1 MLHKLCSFQLIVSF
15 GLGGLLVLSSCQT
28 NNENTK
34 YLDEKTLDLNQ
45 ANVDSLR
52 LDKKLYASL
61 FLNPTT
67 TSRRFSFYDP
77 LINYRIPSNLFVE
90 VGKDT
95 IFYDVLNK
103 QIEQISNQVGD
114 SIQRV
119 LSHYNYYFSEQA
131 RELYQIAYRTSCYA
145 DWVAL
150 KAPPSP
156 RFSRVICLDN
166 SHRDTA
172 IFLVNTEYYL
182 PEYPLWLNLDS
193 AIAQTMRSDAP
204 EDLYWLEALKQ
215 NIYSNPYVLDYGFN
229 PGNYLPLDIANALYM
244 ANYAQ
249 DSVTRMTLGEAMV
262 DAGKRL
268 FYLECL
274 LPDWADHKLIEYS
287 KPSMDWCKEHEYD
300 LWLMF
305 NDSHYEC
312 DITSTSHFIHQK
324 ALSISS
330 GTQSLGWVNL
340 QSAPNAPDRIGEWVG
355 WQIVRAYAEENGGYA
370 VLQSIIETPSSLILQ
385 QSPYNPPIAH

>member
-1 MLHKLCSFQLIVSF
+1 MLHKFCSFQLFVSL
-15 GLGGLLVLSSCQT
+15 GLCGLLVLSSCQT

-34 YLDEKTLDLNQ
+34 YLDEATLDLNQ

-52 LDKKLYASL
+52 LDKKLSASL
-61 FLNPTT
+61 FSNSTT
-67 TSRRFSFYDP
+67 GSSRSSHYNP
-77 LINYRIPSNLFVE
+77 LITYRIPSNLLVNAGMDEMF
-90 VGKDT
+90 
-95 IFYDVLNK
+95 FDVLDE

-131 RELYQIAYRTSCYA
+131 KESYQIAYRTSCYA
-145 DWVAL
+145 DWIGL
-150 KAPPSP
+150 SAPPSP
-156 RFSRVICLDN
+156 RFSRVICLDDAQ
-166 SHRDTA
+166 HDTA
-172 IFLVNTEYYL
+172 TFLVNTEYYL
-182 PEYPLWLNLDS
+182 PEYPLFLNLDS
-193 AIAQTMRSDAP
+193 AMAQAMRSGAP
-204 EDLYWLEALKQ
+204 EDLYWVESLKQ

-229 PGNYLPLDIANALYM
+229 PGNHLPLDIANALYM

-249 DSVTRMTLGEAMV
+249 DSVARMMLGEAMV

-268 FYLECL
+268 FFLECL
-274 LPDWADHKLIEYS
+274 LPEWADHKLIEYS
-287 KPSMDWCKEHEYD
+287 KPSMDWCKEYEYD

-340 QSAPNAPDRIGEWVG
+340 QSAPNAPDRIGEWIG

-370 VLQSIIETPSSLILQ
+370 ALQSIIETPSSLILQ
-385 QSPYNPPIAH
+385 QSPYNPQ

>member
-1 MLHKLCSFQLIVSF
+1 MLHKFCSFQLFVSL

-34 YLDEKTLDLNQ
+34 YLDEATLDLNQ

-61 FLNPTT
+61 FSNPKIAG
-67 TSRRFSFYDP
+67 SRSSYYDP
-77 LINYRIPSNLFVE
+77 LITYRIPSNLLVNA
-90 VGKDT
+90 GKDEM
-95 IFYDVLNK
+95 FYDVLDE

-114 SIQRV
+114 SIERV

-131 RELYQIAYRTSCYA
+131 KESYQIAYRTSFYA
-145 DWVAL
+145 DWFVDL
-150 KAPPSP
+150 KPPLLP
-156 RFSRVICLDN
+156 RFSRVICLDD
-166 SHRDTA
+166 SQRDTA

-182 PEYPLWLNLDS
+182 PEYPFFLNLDS
-193 AIAQTMRSDAP
+193 AMAQAMRSGAP
-204 EDLYWLEALKQ
+204 DDLYWVESLKQ

-229 PGNYLPLDIANALYM
+229 PLNYIPLDIANALYM

-268 FYLECL
+268 FFLECL
-274 LPDWADHKLIEYS
+274 LPEWADHKLIEYS
-287 KPSMDWCKEHEYD
+287 KPSMDWCEEYEYD

-340 QSAPNAPDRIGEWVG
+340 QSAPNAPDRIGEWIG
-355 WQIVRAYAEENGGYA
+355 WQMVRAYAVENGGYA
-370 VLQSIIETPSSLILQ
+370 ELQSIIETPSSLILQ
-385 QSPYNPPIAH
+385 QSPYNPQ

>member
-1 MLHKLCSFQLIVSF
+1 MLHKLYSFQLIISL
-15 GLGGLLVLSSCQT
+15 GIGGLFMLSSCQT

-34 YLDEKTLDLNQ
+34 YLDEDTLDLNQ

-52 LDKKLYASL
+52 LDKKLYTSL
-61 FLNPTT
+61 LSNSITG
-67 TSRRFSFYDP
+67 SGRSSYYDP
-77 LINYRIPSNLFVE
+77 LITYQIPSNLLVNAGMDEMFFE
-90 VGKDT
+90 VLD
-95 IFYDVLNK
+95 K

-114 SIQRV
+114 SIQRL
-119 LSHYNYYFSEQA
+119 LSYYNYYFSGQA
-131 RELYQIAYRTSCYA
+131 RESYQIAYRTSFYA
-145 DWVAL
+145 DWITL
-150 KAPPSP
+150 KAPPLP

-166 SHRDTA
+166 SDRDTA

-182 PEYPLWLNLDS
+182 PEYPMFLNLDS
-193 AIAQTMRSDAP
+193 AMTQATRSRAP
-204 EDLYWLEALKQ
+204 EDYLYWVEPLKQ
-215 NIYSNPYVLDYGFN
+215 NIYANPYVLDYGFN
-229 PGNYLPLDIANALYM
+229 PGSYLPLDIANALYM
-244 ANYAQ
+244 TNYAQ

-268 FYLECL
+268 FFLECL
-274 LPDWADHKLIEYS
+274 LPAWADHKLIEYS
-287 KPSMDWCKEHEYD
+287 KPSMDWCKENEYD

-340 QSAPNAPDRIGEWVG
+340 QSAPNAPDRIGEWIG
-355 WQIVRAYAEENGGYA
+355 WQIVRTYAEENGGYA
-370 VLQSIIETPSSLILQ
+370 ALQSIIETPSSLILQ
-385 QSPYNPPIAH
+385 QSPYNPQ

>member
-1 MLHKLCSFQLIVSF
+1 MLHKFCSFQLFVSL

-34 YLDEKTLDLNQ
+34 YLDEATLDLNQ

-52 LDKKLYASL
+52 LDKKLSASL
-61 FLNPTT
+61 FSNSTT
-67 TSRRFSFYDP
+67 GSSRSSHYNP
-77 LINYRIPSNLFVE
+77 LITYRIPSNLLVNAGMDEMF
-90 VGKDT
+90 
-95 IFYDVLNK
+95 FDVLDE

-131 RELYQIAYRTSCYA
+131 KESYQIAYRTSCYA
-145 DWVAL
+145 DWIGL
-150 KAPPSP
+150 SAPPSP
-156 RFSRVICLDN
+156 RFSRVIYLDDAQ
-166 SHRDTA
+166 HDTA
-172 IFLVNTEYYL
+172 TFLVNTEYYL
-182 PEYPLWLNLDS
+182 PEYPLFLNLDS
-193 AIAQTMRSDAP
+193 AMAQAMRSGAP
-204 EDLYWLEALKQ
+204 EDLYWVESLKQ

-229 PGNYLPLDIANALYM
+229 PGNHLALDIANALYM

-249 DSVTRMTLGEAMV
+249 DSVTRMMLGEAMV

-268 FYLECL
+268 FFLECL
-274 LPDWADHKLIEYS
+274 LPEWADHKLIEYS
-287 KPSMDWCKEHEYD
+287 KPSMDWCKEYEYD

-340 QSAPNAPDRIGEWVG
+340 QSAPNAPDRIGEWIG
-355 WQIVRAYAEENGGYA
+355 WQMVRAYAEENGGYA
-370 VLQSIIETPSSLILQ
+370 ALQSIIETPSSLILQ
-385 QSPYNPPIAH
+385 QTPYNPL

>member
-1 MLHKLCSFQLIVSF
+1 MLHKFCSFQLVVSL

-34 YLDEKTLDLNQ
+34 YLDEATLDLNQ

-61 FLNPTT
+61 FSNSTPGR
-67 TSRRFSFYDP
+67 SHSSYYDP
-77 LINYRIPSNLFVE
+77 LITYQIPSNLLVNAGMDEMF
-90 VGKDT
+90 
-95 IFYDVLNK
+95 FDVLDN
-103 QIEQISNQVGD
+103 QIEQIDNQVGD

-131 RELYQIAYRTSCYA
+131 KESYQIAYRTSCYA
-145 DWVAL
+145 DWIGL
-150 KAPPSP
+150 SAPPSP
-156 RFSRVICLDN
+156 RFSRVLCLDN
-166 SHRDTA
+166 VQHDTA
-172 IFLVNTEYYL
+172 IFLVNAEYYL
-182 PEYPLWLNLDS
+182 SEYPLFLNLDS
-193 AIAQTMRSDAP
+193 ATAQAMRSRAP
-204 EDLYWLEALKQ
+204 EDVYWVESLKQ

-229 PGNYLPLDIANALYM
+229 PSNYLPLDIANALYM

-249 DSVTRMTLGEAMV
+249 DSGTRMTLGEAMV

-268 FYLECL
+268 FFLECL
-274 LPDWADHKLIEYS
+274 LPEWADHKLIEYS
-287 KPSMDWCKEHEYD
+287 KSSMDWCKEYEYD

-312 DITSTSHFIHQK
+312 DITSTSYFIHQK

-340 QSAPNAPDRIGEWVG
+340 QSAPKAPDRIGEWIG
-355 WQIVRAYAEENGGYA
+355 WQMVRAYAEENGGYA
-370 VLQSIIETPSSLILQ
+370 ALQSIIETPSSLILQ